1 MGENKVESTFE
12 KVKKILLGYTDFTE
26 ENMKSN
32 SRLTSDLGL
41 TSFDLI
47 CLSTTV
53 ENNFGI
59 KLDIADLNYIQTI
72 EDLCKVI
79 NLKNGRV

>member
-1 MGENKVESTFE
+1 MEPTFE

>member
-1 MGENKVESTFE
+1 MGENKVEPTFE